1 MEGSVYDS
9 VIMDVGAFSKMMEL
23 ETVGEVREST

>member
-1 MEGSVYDS
+1 MEGRVYDS

>member
-1 MEGSVYDS
+1 MEGRVYDS
-9 VIMDVGAFSKMMEL
+9 VIMDVGAFSKLMEL